1 MNYFF
6 ELFFFHS
13 GMIVHHTSLMTW
25 EKKTPFG
32 RTSLNLCMQKYT
44 CRLTPQFSKL
54 HLDNTLLL
62 AINIFGIILSGHLT
76 SLMGR
81 ICKGHL
87 NRLISWHLGL
97 SVVHRFSVGLKWG
110 FGKAIEAAL
119 CLSMPKP
126 VVETPNVSRFQPLSH
141 WLYVKWGDLEVV
153 LLLRYSKHFVQCNCQ
168 QAVSGLGAVWTI
180 VGCISIV

>member
-87 NRLISWHLGL
+87 NCLISWHLRL

-153 LLLRYSKHFVQCNCQ
+153 LLFVIPNTLCNVTVSRQCL
-168 QAVSGLGAVWTI
+168 V
-180 VGCISIV
+180 

>member
-1 MNYFF
+1 
-6 ELFFFHS
+6 
-13 GMIVHHTSLMTW
+13 
-25 EKKTPFG
+25 
-32 RTSLNLCMQKYT
+32 MQKYT

-62 AINIFGIILSGHLT
+62 AINIFGIILGGHLT

-87 NRLISWHLGL
+87 NCLISWHLRL

-141 WLYVKWGDLEVV
+141 WLYVKWGDFEVV
-153 LLLRYSKHFVQCNCQ
+153 LLLHYSKHFVQCNCQ
-168 QAVSGLGAVWTI
+168 QAVSGLGAVWPVLYNHSTLENVSSQKSLKAKKLPWRSVMATNMYI
-180 VGCISIV
+180 FIQTD